1 MAWEQPLFNFSAK
14 TAKDLSSYQFQVVRL
29 TTAEK
34 LTFVSCAA
42 VANVSIGVLQDAP
55 TSGMEGNVMLAGI
68 SKVKVGG
75 AVSRGNLLGM
85 QLASTT
91 YPGMLVQAT
100 TATKGA
106 TRPVGRAL
114 QGAAQ
119 AGDIIPAIISFFP
132 VGYASS

>member
-14 TAKDLSSYQFQVVRL
+14 TAKDLSSYQHQVVRL

-42 VANVSIGVLQDAP
+42 VANVAIGVLQDQP
-55 TSGMEGNVMLAGI
+55 TSGMDGNVMIVGI
-68 SKVKVGG
+68 SKVKAGG
-75 AVSRGNLLGM
+75 AVSRGQLLGL

-91 YPGMLVQAT
+91 YPGMLVAAT
-100 TATKGA
+100 TASKGSTK
-106 TRPVGRAL
+106 PVGRAL

-119 AGDIIPAIISFFP
+119 AGDIIPALINFLP
-132 VGYASS
+132 VGLGTS